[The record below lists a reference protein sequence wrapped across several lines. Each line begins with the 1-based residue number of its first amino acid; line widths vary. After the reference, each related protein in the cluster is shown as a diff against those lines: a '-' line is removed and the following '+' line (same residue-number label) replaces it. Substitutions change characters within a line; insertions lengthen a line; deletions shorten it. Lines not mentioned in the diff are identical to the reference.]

1 VDSSLRRFELIAN
14 ASFREH
20 YRLVLQGRPLPWP
33 HQSEQPLA
41 VRFRQEAL
49 FPCLHPCLPVD
60 VPLQLELHHARGSA
74 AIARWRFLDESSG
87 FELLTEA
94 APAAGMAAPE
104 CTGMPTPLRGA
115 GEHCSTVDLR
125 L

>member
-14 ASFREH
+14 PAFRRR
-20 YRLVLQGRPLPWP
+20 YRLQLQGRPFTW
-33 HQSEQPLA
+33 SEDPDQPLA

-60 VPLQLELHHARGSA
+60 VPLQLDVLA
-74 AIARWRFLDESSG
+74 ADSGEPVARWQLRDESSG
-87 FELLTEA
+87 FELLTESSD
-94 APAAGMAAPE
+94 P
-104 CTGMPTPLRGA
+104 TGMPRSQAHPPRTPLSGA